1 MGLRIAE
8 ASHLDHPVLSSDG
21 VSIPCSDRWLDF
33 SWELQPVPIARMT
46 ICMQREHGRA
56 DDLHRSSDYFEPLAR
71 PEALTD
77 QVADRLRAAILS
89 GALAPGTH
97 LSVPEI
103 ARQLG
108 VSRTPAREGLI
119 ALEREGLLEP
129 RASTGVA
136 VIAGGTPEILDM
148 LDIREGLE
156 IMTVRRA
163 AERMDAGAVE
173 RLKTL
178 FAKHEAAVNAG
189 DLVGHVELD
198 AAFHRMIREG
208 SGNERLARQL
218 VQIDQQ
224 LCVLNSRLSRAEG
237 WSGRAVLRDHAA
249 IIEAIAA
256 KDSDGAERCM
266 RAHIQRT
273 REFQMQSAG

>member
-1 MGLRIAE
+1 
-8 ASHLDHPVLSSDG
+8 
-21 VSIPCSDRWLDF
+21 
-33 SWELQPVPIARMT
+33 
-46 ICMQREHGRA
+46 MQSENKRA
-56 DDLHRSSDYFEPLAR
+56 DIEQDSPDHFEPLAR

-77 QVADRLRAAILS
+77 QVAERLRNAILS
-89 GALAPGTH
+89 GALPPGTH

-119 ALEREGLLEP
+119 TLEREGLVEP

-136 VIAGGTPEILDM
+136 VIAGGTPEILDL

-156 IMTVRRA
+156 IMTARRA
-163 AERMDAGAVE
+163 AERMDADAVA

-178 FAKHEAAVNAG
+178 LAQHKAVMEEG
-189 DLVGHVELD
+189 DLSGHVKLD
-198 AAFHRMIREG
+198 AAFHGLIRDG
-208 SGNERLARQL
+208 AGNARLARQL

-224 LCVLNSRLSRAEG
+224 LRVLNSRLSRASG
-237 WSGRAVLRDHAA
+237 WSGRAVLRDHKAIVDALAA
-249 IIEAIAA
+249 RDPEA
-256 KDSDGAERCM
+256 AERNM

-273 REFQMQSAG
+273 RTFMLKSADQN

>member
-1 MGLRIAE
+1 
-8 ASHLDHPVLSSDG
+8 
-21 VSIPCSDRWLDF
+21 
-33 SWELQPVPIARMT
+33 MT
-46 ICMQREHGRA
+46 FCMQREQSRA
-56 DDLHRSSDYFEPLAR
+56 DDMQESSDCFEPLTR

-77 QVADRLRAAILS
+77 KVAERLRNAILS

-119 ALEREGLLEP
+119 TLEREGLVEP

-136 VIAGGTPEILDM
+136 VIAGGTAEILDL

-156 IMTVRRA
+156 IMTSRRA
-163 AERMDAGAVE
+163 AERMAPDAVA
-173 RLKTL
+173 RLKSL
-178 FAKHEAAVNAG
+178 FAQHEAVVRAG
-189 DLVGHVELD
+189 DLARHVELD
-198 AAFHRMIREG
+198 ASFHGLIREG
-208 SGNERLARQL
+208 ADNARLARQL

-224 LCVLNSRLSRAEG
+224 LRVLNSRLSRADG

-249 IIEAIAA
+249 IIDAIGAGDPDA
-256 KDSDGAERCM
+256 AERCM

-273 REFQMQSAG
+273 RAFHLHSAERV